1 MQLDEQG
8 SKMPEDESLSSG
20 YPETSHS
27 YSVKGNKIDDEEMI
41 AATLRQR
48 GEPSTGLVRGE
59 SGRAGTVTLKTESE
73 DIATTPEKIERT
85 VQSSSSYYRHF
96 RKERST
102 ARRADVRHFRSL
114 PRNHLFSPVG
124 PLSLRLDS
132 TTPSNA
138 LYAVR
143 IHFQTLLTNAT
154 I

>member
-59 SGRAGTVTLKTESE
+59 SGRAGTVTLKT
-73 DIATTPEKIERT
+73 
-85 VQSSSSYYRHF
+85 
-96 RKERST
+96 
-102 ARRADVRHFRSL
+102 
-114 PRNHLFSPVG
+114 
-124 PLSLRLDS
+124 LSLR
-132 TTPSNA
+132 
-138 LYAVR
+138 
-143 IHFQTLLTNAT
+143 TLPLLQRKLKEQCKAHHLIIDTLERSGLRHGAPMSGISEVFLGIT
-154 I
+154 FSVQ